1 MDKDPRHPE
10 DALLAHVDLREKTV
24 AGMCSLDSPRTG
36 KRPSQEMLL
45 LLDVFTNLAA
55 VPIDNAWLYEQVQRE
70 LGKRKQAQEAL
81 RQAHG
86 KLERRVEE
94 RTGEIRGTLG
104 KLRRTTETSIQA
116 MALIVE
122 MKDP

>member
-1 MDKDPRHPE
+1 
-10 DALLAHVDLREKTV
+10 
-24 AGMCSLDSPRTG
+24 MCSLDSPRTG
-36 KRPSQEMLL
+36 KRPSQETLL

-55 VPIDNAWLYEQVQRE
+55 VAIDNARLYEQVQRE
-70 LGKRKQAQEAL
+70 LGERKQAQEPL

-86 KLERRVEE
+86 ELERRVEE
-94 RTGEIRGTLG
+94 RTGKLRSTLG